1 MFDDFYRPFGQCI
14 DYFSKAISNVISTFE
29 KSSYFYGNLE
39 ISKKPFCKNGKH
51 MRRRNYWKAV
61 HMDSSIASRNKH
73 LL

>member
-1 MFDDFYRPFGQCI
+1 MVDLYGSIVEFCDH
-14 DYFSKAISNVISTFE
+14 FSEAISCTMSIIKNFVDTQKHIKISE
-29 KSSYFYGNLE
+29 NR
-39 ISKKPFCKNGKH
+39 FCKNGKP